1 MAFIVEDG
9 TGLANAT
16 SYASVAE
23 FDAYWTDR
31 GDDDIVLC
39 STPEKE
45 VALIL
50 GTDWVD
56 LLHRWVGR
64 KKVADSQSPE
74 QALEWP
80 REGAFDPH
88 TIRAIDPDSVPV
100 QVKNATIE
108 AAAAAISNDI
118 FPNVLKDLEQ
128 QVVAETKRA
137 GSLAVTKS
145 FRQVF
150 NSAPILRKATA
161 WLERLRAG
169 EEFWRA

>member
-9 TGLANAT
+9 TGLPNAT

-31 GDDDIVLC
+31 GNTTVVALPDAD
-39 STPEKE
+39 KE

-56 LLHRWVGR
+56 LKFRWRGL
-64 KKVADSQSPE
+64 KKEADPGIAE

-80 REGAFDPH
+80 REAVTDIH
-88 TIRAIDPDSVPV
+88 TLREVPDDEVPV
-100 QVKNATIE
+100 QIKNATIE
-108 AAAAAISNDI
+108 AAALATTEDI
-118 FPNVLKDLEQ
+118 FPNSLADQRE
-128 QVVAETKRA
+128 VVAESKGARGLSISRTFQQR
-137 GSLAVTKS
+137 
-145 FRQVF
+145 F
-150 NSAPILRKATA
+150 NSAPVLRKAIA
-161 WLERLRAG
+161 WLERLRAA